1 MHVFQDSVMKI
12 ALSARPLATS
22 GRTLLELLVAMVI
35 GLVIMGAA
43 LAIYSST
50 TSSSRSSEAAARLN
64 ENATITLG
72 VLQQQ
77 LRLGGYSSIVG
88 SPTYTVRKN
97 FTGPG
102 IRGCT
107 GGFSGSSATATFASI
122 ACNDDATK
130 SDALVVRYEA
140 DNSNTNPVDTPL
152 TPSNCVSQ
160 GITAT
165 TASEATSTL
174 AGAAVLPNYT
184 LADNRYYIQT
194 VGTPS
199 GGPELYC
206 TGSTGLAGSLAYSSP
221 VPIMEG
227 VERMQVTYGVAA
239 SATGTVTTA
248 YMSAQA
254 IDTAYSADTNRWN
267 RVISARICLQVRS
280 TDTSD
285 KTSVS
290 TLSTTN
296 KYYDCANTQQTS
308 TDGRLRR
315 TYTSTVLLKNKIP
328 LQQ

>member
-1 MHVFQDSVMKI
+1 MKNKSHSHTH
-12 ALSARPLATS
+12 SAS
-22 GRTLLELLVAMVI
+22 GRTLIELLIAMVI

-72 VLQQQ
+72 ILQQQ

-88 SPTYTVRKN
+88 SPTYVIRKN

-107 GGFSGSSATATFASI
+107 GGFSAGSATATFATI
-122 ACNDDATK
+122 ACNNDTTK

-140 DNSNTNPVDTPL
+140 DTSNTNPVTTAL
-152 TPSNCVSQ
+152 GTVVPSNCVSA

-174 AGAAVLPNYT
+174 VGAAVLPNYT
-184 LADNRYYIQT
+184 LADNRYYVKNT
-194 VGTPS
+194 GTPS

-206 TGSTGLAGSLAYSSP
+206 TGATGEAALAAFSTP
-221 VPIMEG
+221 QPIMEG
-227 VERMQVTYGVAA
+227 VERIEVTYGVAA
-239 SATGTVTTA
+239 SAAGTVTTA
-248 YMSAQA
+248 YMTAQA
-254 IDTAYSADTNRWN
+254 IDTAYAADSNRWN

-296 KYYDCANTQQTS
+296 KYYDCANAQQTS
-308 TDGRLRR
+308 TDGYLRR

>member
-1 MHVFQDSVMKI
+1 MQSKSHSHTH
-12 ALSARPLATS
+12 LAS
-22 GRTLLELLVAMVI
+22 GRTLIELLIAMVI

-50 TSSSRSSEAAARLN
+50 TGSSRSSEAAARLN

-72 VLQQQ
+72 ILQQQ

-88 SPTYTVRKN
+88 SPTYVIRKN

-107 GGFSGSSATATFASI
+107 GGFSGSSATATFAAI
-122 ACNDDATK
+122 TCNDDATK

-140 DNSNTNPVDTPL
+140 DISNTNPITNASGTVL
-152 TPSNCVSQ
+152 PSNCVSE

-174 AGAAVLPNYT
+174 AGAVVLPSYT
-184 LADNRYYIQT
+184 LADNRYYIKT

-206 TGSTGLAGSLAYSSP
+206 TGSTGLAGSVAFSRP

-227 VERMQVTYGVAA
+227 VERIEVTYGVAV

-248 YMSAQA
+248 YMAAQA
-254 IDTAYSADTNRWN
+254 IDTAYVADTNRWN

-296 KYYDCANTQQTS
+296 KYYDCSNAQQTS
-308 TDGRLRR
+308 TDGYLRR